1 MKGCENNKL
10 KSNKYINNIKQE
22 QIGYAL
28 NIINK
33 NWNNMSENNKNKLA
47 EIIGGKKDKQ
57 EFIALMN
64 NYNIN

>member
-1 MKGCENNKL
+1 M

>member
-1 MKGCENNKL
+1 MKG
-10 KSNKYINNIKQE
+10 NKYANIFKQE

-33 NWNNMSENNKNKLA
+33 NWSNMSENNKNKLA

>member
-1 MKGCENNKL
+1 MEEGENNKL

-33 NWNNMSENNKNKLA
+33 NWSNMSENNKNKLA

-57 EFIALMN
+57 EFITLMN

>member
-1 MKGCENNKL
+1 MKG
-10 KSNKYINNIKQE
+10 NKYTNIFKHE

-28 NIINK
+28 NIISK
-33 NWNNMSENNKNKLA
+33 NWKSMSENNKNKLA

-64 NYNIN
+64 NYKG

>member
-1 MKGCENNKL
+1 MKIII

-33 NWNNMSENNKNKLA
+33 NWNNMPENNKNKLA

>member
-1 MKGCENNKL
+1 VKIII

-33 NWNNMSENNKNKLA
+33 NWNNMPENNKNKLA

>member
-1 MKGCENNKL
+1 MEEGENNKL

-33 NWNNMSENNKNKLA
+33 NWSNMSENNKSKLA

>member
-1 MKGCENNKL
+1 M

-33 NWNNMSENNKNKLA
+33 NWSNMSENNKNKLA

-64 NYNIN
+64 NYKV

>member
-1 MKGCENNKL
+1 M

-33 NWNNMSENNKNKLA
+33 NWSNMSENNKNKLA

>member
-1 MKGCENNKL
+1 VKNNKL

-33 NWNNMSENNKNKLA
+33 NWSNMSENNKNKLA

>member
-1 MKGCENNKL
+1 M

-28 NIINK
+28 NIISK
-33 NWNNMSENNKNKLA
+33 NWSNMSENNKSKLA